1 MHNTTTK
8 EIKMHAL
15 HVTTFPSGV
24 VGFVGRV
31 PLALV
36 YDATESQLESIA
48 SVASFG
54 EVFARSHAK
63 NLGIARRE
71 FATEQAAREFA
82 ESRGFEVAE

>member
-1 MHNTTTK
+1 MHT
-8 EIKMHAL
+8 L
-15 HVTTFPSGV
+15 HVTTCPSGV

-54 EVFARSHAK
+54 ESFARSHAK
-63 NLGIARRE
+63 NLGISRRE
-71 FATEQAAREFA
+71 FATKQSAREFA